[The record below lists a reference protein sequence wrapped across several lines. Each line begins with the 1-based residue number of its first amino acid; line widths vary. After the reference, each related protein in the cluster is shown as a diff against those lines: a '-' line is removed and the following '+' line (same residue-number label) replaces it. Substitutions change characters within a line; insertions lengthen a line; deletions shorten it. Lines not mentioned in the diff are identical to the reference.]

1 MKTIHTESM
10 ALRKL
15 HYIIAVGDCGAYYI
29 DGGIVYKKYN
39 MKVLPL
45 CTPISIKHVRVR
57 VHNTRGPY

>member
-1 MKTIHTESM
+1 MKTIHTKSM

-39 MKVLPL
+39 MKV
-45 CTPISIKHVRVR
+45 
-57 VHNTRGPY
+57 